1 MSLKPI
7 STGNDSG
14 LPLFS
19 FYITVV
25 FDPVVFSSIRKME
38 IFFFELYSLY
48 SLLSFLFSLFSL
60 DIFYFRI
67 IIRRVG
73 IFLLNFRD
81 YFLLTK
87 RRHFVLF
94 FFFYSNR
101 IEK

>member
-7 STGNDSG
+7 SAGNDPG

-48 SLLSFLFSLFSL
+48 SLLSFLFSLFST
-60 DIFYFRI
+60 FVI

>member
-7 STGNDSG
+7 SAGNDPG

-38 IFFFELYSLY
+38 IFFFRIVFPL
-48 SLLSFLFSLFSL
+48 FLAVFPFFF
-60 DIFYFRI
+60 IFARYFRI